1 MSAHRSAAARAAAG
15 TRPLGV
21 VAIAVTIAIA
31 CAVLAGCLSGGF
43 HSNQPTQQE
52 YLLRWAGTS
61 AAPAASPPEA
71 TSALAADRTLE
82 VLLPTSSPGLEGDGI
97 AVLRAGERLDYY
109 SGARWAAPAPQ
120 MLQGLAVEALRAGGR
135 FSWVEGD
142 GAPFAADWVLEVEL
156 AHFEAQYEDAG
167 PPTVRVGLVCTL
179 GQRGARRAVASIAV
193 QAQAMASADR
203 MGEVVDAF
211 QRATREALSQAA
223 SRLAPTPAP
232 AQVPGPA
239 SVR

>member
-1 MSAHRSAAARAAAG
+1 MSSHRSAAPRAAAG

-21 VAIAVTIAIA
+21 VASVVTIAIA

-61 AAPAASPPEA
+61 AAPTALPPEA
-71 TSALAADRTLE
+71 TSALAADLTLE
-82 VLLPTSSPGLEGDGI
+82 VLLPTASPELEGDGI
-97 AVLRAGERLDYY
+97 AVLRAGGRLDYY

-120 MLQGLAVEALRAGGR
+120 MLQGMAVEALRAGGR
-135 FSWVEGD
+135 FSWVEED
-142 GAPFAADWVLEVEL
+142 GAPFAANWVLEVEL
-156 AHFEAQYEDAG
+156 AHFEAEYDDAG

-179 GQRGARRAVASIAV
+179 GQRGARRAVATFAV
-193 QAQAMASADR
+193 QSQAMASADR
-203 MGEVVDAF
+203 MGAVVDAF
-211 QRATREALSQAA
+211 QRATSEALSQLA

-232 AQVPGPA
+232 ETAPA
-239 SVR
+239 SDR

>member
-1 MSAHRSAAARAAAG
+1 MSTHRSAAAGAAAR
-15 TRPLGV
+15 TRLPSV
-21 VAIAVTIAIA
+21 VAIAIA
-31 CAVLAGCLSGGF
+31 CAAQAGCLSGGF

-52 YLLRWAGTS
+52 YLLRWAGAP
-61 AAPAASPPEA
+61 AATAASPPDA
-71 TSALAADRTLE
+71 TSALAVDRTLE

-120 MLQGLAVEALRAGGR
+120 MLQGLAVEALRSGGR

-156 AHFEAQYEDAG
+156 AHFEAQYDDAG
-167 PPTVRVGLVCTL
+167 PPTVKIGLVCTL
-179 GQRGARRAVASIAV
+179 GQRGARRAVATFAV
-193 QAQAMASADR
+193 QAQAVASADR
-203 MGEVVDAF
+203 MGAVVDAF
-211 QRATREALSQAA
+211 QRATSGALNQVA
-223 SRLAPTPAP
+223 SRLAPTQLPA
-232 AQVPGPA
+232 PA